1 MVRRK
6 TLGKKIYT
14 FQLLLQICLIR
25 ARKSFT
31 SSDKKKRN
39 PPSFRPRSVITPTP
53 FSFVSKRK
61 KKERTRVT
69 RFFSQKCKLIS
80 IFLKC

>member
-39 PPSFRPRSVITPTP
+39 PPSFRPRGVITPTP
-53 FSFVSKRK
+53 FSFVSKKKKK
-61 KKERTRVT
+61 KKERESRDS
-69 RFFSQKCKLIS
+69 FHKSAN
-80 IFLKC
+80 

>member
-39 PPSFRPRSVITPTP
+39 PSSFRPRGIITPTP

-61 KKERTRVT
+61 KKKERESRDS
-69 RFFSQKCKLIS
+69 FHKSAN
-80 IFLKC
+80 

>member
-1 MVRRK
+1 MVQRK

-39 PPSFRPRSVITPTP
+39 PPSFRPRGVITPTP
-53 FSFVSKRK
+53 FSFVSKKKK
-61 KKERTRVT
+61 KKERESRDS
-69 RFFSQKCKLIS
+69 FHKSAN
-80 IFLKC
+80 